1 MNKNNAYHLQSQ
13 INKISDNL
21 ITLTLN
27 EYNSLI
33 KLAVQL
39 YEMGAVVFLYDS
51 IKENNLQPSS
61 ETYADI
67 NKLHSKTVLNN
78 STIKIPIK
86 NTNSLKSR
94 RRIHKIMKGYN
105 YTKNYNKA
113 LLNKE
118 DVKQY
123 LKSHPELITLH
134 RIKLAKKISKA
145 CKISFNDARYI
156 LTHLKRIKFFTN
168 IEDTRSNKI
177 TDYYPNITNKDTVT

>member
-61 ETYADI
+61 ETYAYI

-94 RRIHKIMKGYN
+94 RRIHKIMKGY
-105 YTKNYNKA
+105 YYSKA
-113 LLNKE
+113 LKNK
-118 DVKQY
+118 DIVINY
-123 LKSHPELITLH
+123 LKNNEYNYDGKDKKKEKMLINLL
-134 RIKLAKKISKA
+134 KLE
-145 CKISFNDARYI
+145 CKLPVSDIRHI
-156 LTHLKRIKFFTN
+156 LTYLKRQKYFT
-168 IEDTRSNKI
+168 K
-177 TDYYPNITNKDTVT
+177 

>member
-1 MNKNNAYHLQSQ
+1 MNKNNVYHLQDQ
-13 INKISDNL
+13 INKIYNKL
-21 ITLTLN
+21 VTLTLN

-39 YEMGAVVFLYDS
+39 YEMGAVVFIYDS
-51 IKENNLQPSS
+51 IKDNNLQPSS
-61 ETYADI
+61 ETYTYI
-67 NKLHSKTVLNN
+67 NKLHSKTAPNN

-86 NTNSLKSR
+86 NTSSLKSR

-105 YTKNYNKA
+105 YAKNYNKA
-113 LLNKE
+113 LLHKE

-123 LKSHPELITLH
+123 VKSHPELITLH

-156 LTHLKRIKFFTN
+156 ITHLKRIKFFTN
-168 IEDTRSNKI
+168 IENTKSNKI
-177 TDYYPNITNKDTVT
+177 TDYYLNNPNKDT